1 LSQRNLSVHSTKACY
16 GNTII
21 SALKHIYIYG
31 VVPYDCFT
39 QSIQVEKGILD
50 LQTYE
55 KVSELP
61 TCNQVLGIDYDT
73 CADGDK
79 AARFFRAI
87 NYYMLPADVMEIKKE
102 IYKFGPVVAGFQLY
116 DDFMDDYD
124 GKSIYM
130 GPSKQSKSIG
140 GHAVRVVG
148 WGKEGDIEYWIIAN
162 SWGKLWG
169 NMGYFK
175 MKMNIPECQLE
186 ANVYSLI
193 PDIPTFNLQELNI
206 PVNVDYDTMLERSN
220 IFIDNRTGY
229 KMSAI
234 KKIIDGKLKSNF
246 KELYNIEMLPDYK
259 TFVAGSTL
267 RYNIEY
273 GDVISPYFKGLLE
286 EKKDINYQLILIYS
300 FLFIIAAIISYIF
313 FNKIKRRR

>member
-1 LSQRNLSVHSTKACY
+1 
-16 GNTII
+16 
-21 SALKHIYIYG
+21 
-31 VVPYDCFT
+31 
-39 QSIQVEKGILD
+39 
-50 LQTYE
+50 
-55 KVSELP
+55 
-61 TCNQVLGIDYDT
+61 
-73 CADGDK
+73 
-79 AARFFRAI
+79 
-87 NYYMLPADVMEIKKE
+87 
-102 IYKFGPVVAGFQLY
+102 
-116 DDFMDDYD
+116 
-124 GKSIYM
+124 M